1 MKGKLSDHPL
11 AELIR
16 EISTKRL
23 SGTLRLENAQAR
35 AAIYFERG
43 TVVFAAS
50 NIRSLRLGQ
59 YLSKNNLVSKKE
71 LGSFG
76 ANGSDIALAKALSAK
91 GALTQT
97 QADGLLAN
105 LVADVLR
112 VALLWTDGNWE
123 FDQRAH
129 LGEDVRINIDVRTLM
144 REAAY
149 RLPLKFV
156 SMRFRNPAETLSR
169 APHTDEDQTLLP
181 AESFLLSR
189 LDSPT
194 PLEQLVAVSGL
205 RELDALRTIY
215 GLALGGAVN
224 GHFWQPAFREV
235 ARGVDEPEDAEPSA
249 AEPAAAVP
257 WTLEKDDTD
266 LLQFLE
272 RVEAAEDHYDVLD
285 LTSNVGAD
293 QIKEVYY
300 TLARRYHPDRFHLKS
315 GTPLHVRLS
324 AAFANV
330 TQAYETLS
338 DQTARASYDATLER
352 KRKFSGSP
360 SRPSKPARQKDSAA
374 AAGVSDLDTNVGD
387 AEQEFQDGLAA
398 LQEDRADVALPHFAA
413 AARMNPSDARYRA
426 YYGRALAASERTRRL
441 AENEILAAVRIDPSN
456 ALFHTML
463 AELYFDLKFLKRAQT
478 ELERALQLDP
488 NSATANQLRRKMQ
501 RSRR

>member
-71 LGSFG
+71 LSSFG
-76 ANGSDIALAKALSAK
+76 TNGSDIALAKALSAR
-91 GALTQT
+91 GALTAT
-97 QADGLLAN
+97 QVDGLLAN

-112 VALLWTDGNWE
+112 VALLWIEGNWE

-194 PLEQLVAVSGL
+194 PLEQLVTVSGL

-224 GHFWQPAFREV
+224 GHFWQPAFRDV
-235 ARGVDEPEDAEPSA
+235 ARGADEPEEAEPSA
-249 AEPAAAVP
+249 ADQAAPVP

-272 RVEAAEDHYDVLD
+272 RIEAAEDYYDVLD
-285 LTSNVGAD
+285 LTSNVEAD

-300 TLARRYHPDRFHLKS
+300 MMARRYHPDRFHLRS
-315 GTPLHVRLS
+315 GTSLHSRLS
-324 AAFANV
+324 AAFAKV

-338 DQTARASYDATLER
+338 DQTARATYDATLER
-352 KRKFSGSP
+352 QRKFTGA
-360 SRPSKPARQKDSAA
+360 PSKPAKPAKQKDSAA
-374 AAGVSDLDTNVGD
+374 ADVSDLDTDVGD

-398 LQEDRADVALPHFAA
+398 LREDRTNVALPHLAA

-441 AENEILAAVRIDPSN
+441 AENEILAAVKIDPSN

-463 AELYFDLKFLKRAQT
+463 AELYFDLKFLKRAQA

-488 NSATANQLRRKMQ
+488 NSASANQLRRKMQ
-501 RSRR
+501 RTRQ